1 MKKGKKILVTIIAF
15 GLAVA
20 AIFAGVKYFGE
31 MNTTPPGGNPPGGSG
46 TYPPPAKVLSDV
58 KNISYDENRLC
69 FVWDDVQ
76 NADGYVAL
84 INNVEYEVDES
95 ECYYVL
101 TEETTV
107 VKIKAVDSTGEYNS
121 SAWSSAYTYTLD
133 INNDDDDGQVSYL
146 DVNSMVQSRV
156 TDATLKNI
164 VSIETSGPEA
174 YIRAIFENE
183 GYRSMCKLILTYD
196 EEIESLDYIVKN
208 INDAIV
214 RKYFVSISEYDCARL
229 LVMSDSYTGNLQD
242 YKNDG
247 YTIEL
252 VYGATNADGDFINHP
267 GINIYATYRLS
278 KGTDVK
284 YVSSYIE
291 ATVLYPSTSEA
302 TNYTSVVTPS
312 NRDLFEHNFQI
323 LEGDFATFA
332 EQMYNAKN
340 ASN

>member
-1 MKKGKKILVTIIAF
+1 MKKGKRILVTIIAF
-15 GLAVA
+15 GIAVA

-31 MNTTPPGGNPPGGSG
+31 MNTTPPGGNPSDGSG
-46 TYPPPAKVLSDV
+46 TYPPPAKALSDV
-58 KNISYDENRLC
+58 KNISYDENRLY

-84 INNVEYEVDES
+84 INGMEYEVDAS
-95 ECYYVL
+95 ECYYVP

-107 VKIKAVDSTGEYNS
+107 VKVKAVDSTGEYSS

-133 INNDDDDGQVSYL
+133 INNDDDGQVSYL

-156 TDATLKNI
+156 TDATLKNV

-174 YIRAIFENE
+174 YIRAIFEANE
-183 GYRSMCKLILTYD
+183 KNYLFELILTYS

-214 RKYFVSISEYDCARL
+214 RKTSVSISEYDCARL

-242 YKNDG
+242 YKNNG

-291 ATVLYPSTSEA
+291 ATVIYPSTDEA

-312 NRDLFEHNFQI
+312 NRELYEHNFQI